1 MKRPLSLVCDL
12 ETTGLDP
19 TTDQI
24 CEVAFIVTDFVDI
37 YAAVESL
44 IKPSGGFTLPD
55 NTSLTHEMLT
65 DAPAFHEMA
74 GPIVALYAWCD
85 EFIAYNAGFDQRFL
99 SAELAR
105 CGWSLPVR
113 SVIDPMLVLQGRDR
127 RRYRLADACE
137 KLQVDLGPEYP
148 WHRAF
153 ADCAATLKLVQALR
167 VSDGNPEMAAASR
180 SFGVRVRM

>member
-12 ETTGLDP
+12 ETTGLDA

-37 YAAVESL
+37 YAAVDSL

-55 NTSLTHEMLT
+55 NSTLTHEMLS
-65 DAPAFHEMA
+65 DAPSFHEMA
-74 GPIVALYAWCD
+74 APIVALYAWCD

-99 SAELAR
+99 AAELSR
-105 CGWSLPVR
+105 CGWAMPVR
-113 SVIDPMLVLQGRDR
+113 TMVDPMRILQGRDR
-127 RRYRLADACE
+127 RRYALIDACE
-137 KLQVDLGPEYP
+137 KLGVDLGDDYP

-153 ADCAATLKLVQALR
+153 ADCAATLKLVQKLR
-167 VSDGNPEMAAASR
+167 LVESSPDAMMPSR